1 MTITHALAIV
11 FALAGLGTAIAAAF
25 YWRRASQVPV
35 HEPASISDVPELHIM
50 SGHVAF
56 YESSQLNS
64 TAATL
69 TGIAAVQ
76 SEESAAR
83 MLSATPHITPHAA
96 G

>member
-1 MTITHALAIV
+1 MTVTHALAIV

-35 HEPASISDVPELHIM
+35 HEPKASISDVPELHIM

-64 TAATL
+64 TAAAL
-69 TGIAAVQ
+69 TGIAAV
-76 SEESAAR
+76 
-83 MLSATPHITPHAA
+83 LSAI
-96 G
+96 GSVLGVL